1 MPFSAEAVSSLKAMV
16 DAACADPLTDIPG
29 AVVVMVNRAGEELL
43 AHAAGVRGV
52 SGAADGKREPMTLD
66 TVFWIASCTKLLA
79 GIACMQLVERGV
91 LRLDDGDQIE
101 ELCPELARLK
111 VLGKDGVLVDK
122 TNKISL
128 RMLLSHTAG
137 FGYTFFN
144 ERLRDWALPTGVD
157 EFSGRREDVL
167 LPLLFQPGEGWEY
180 GVGIDWAGIALERV
194 TGLKL
199 NDYLQQN
206 VFQPLGIKDMA
217 MVPGDDM
224 RSRLA
229 YMHHR
234 EADGKLRARDHLLRA
249 PLVIDIDNKTDMA
262 RLHNSGGA
270 GLFATVQEYCKV
282 LATILNDGKSPTTG
296 AQILRPDTIAEM
308 FKNQIPH
315 LPDFARQGIP
325 AAKPDLT
332 NPIAEIYPVEGRP
345 PQGWGLTFLQPIGA
359 EAGTVCWAGLP
370 NLWWWLNREKGI
382 AGLVATQI
390 LPFVDPK
397 VMALWFGVQGAS
409 YAALG

>member
-1 MPFSAEAVSSLKAMV
+1 MDDKLCAAAFSIKVTVSS
-16 DAACADPLTDIPG
+16 TWQG
-29 AVVVMVNRAGEELL
+29 
-43 AHAAGVRGV
+43 
-52 SGAADGKREPMTLD
+52 GKKYENKNTTNHQTR
-66 TVFWIASCTKLLA
+66 
-79 GIACMQLVERGV
+79 
-91 LRLDDGDQIE
+91 QIE
-101 ELCPELARLK
+101 
-111 VLGKDGVLVDK
+111 
-122 TNKISL
+122 
-128 RMLLSHTAG
+128 
-137 FGYTFFN
+137 
-144 ERLRDWALPTGVD
+144 
-157 EFSGRREDVL
+157 
-167 LPLLFQPGEGWEY
+167 
-180 GVGIDWAGIALERV
+180 
-194 TGLKL
+194 
-199 NDYLQQN
+199 
-206 VFQPLGIKDMA
+206 
-217 MVPGDDM
+217 
-224 RSRLA
+224 
-229 YMHHR
+229 
-234 EADGKLRARDHLLRA
+234 
-249 PLVIDIDNKTDMA
+249 
-262 RLHNSGGA
+262 
-270 GLFATVQEYCKV
+270 V